1 MRPDGGR
8 YCRHVRVSIMIYL
21 ALGSNLGNREEYL
34 AQARAVLVAFD
45 IELVKVSSIRE
56 TPALMPLGAP
66 PAWNIPFL
74 NQVIA
79 VKTHLAPLD
88 LLAVMKH
95 IESELGRK
103 PEARWAPREIDID
116 IIAYDDVV
124 MVEEMLTLP
133 HPQMDARRFVLE
145 PLAEIA
151 PEWVHPVLGK
161 NVRELLRE
169 LS

>member
-1 MRPDGGR
+1 
-8 YCRHVRVSIMIYL
+8 MIYL

-45 IELVKVSSIRE
+45 IELVSTSSIHE

-66 PAWNIPFL
+66 PEWDIPFF

-79 VKTHLAPLD
+79 VRTHLPPHD
-88 LLAVMKH
+88 LLAVLKH

-103 PEARWAPREIDID
+103 PEARWSPREIDID
-116 IIAYDDVV
+116 IIAYDDVL
-124 MVEEMLTLP
+124 MVDETLTLP
-133 HPQMDARRFVLE
+133 HPQMDTRRFVLA

-151 PEWVHPVLGK
+151 PEWTHPVLGK
-161 NVRELLRE
+161 TVGQMLAELPK
-169 LS
+169 

>member
-1 MRPDGGR
+1 
-8 YCRHVRVSIMIYL
+8 MIYL

-45 IELVKVSSIRE
+45 IELVKASSIHE
-56 TPALMPLGAP
+56 TPALMPPGAP
-66 PAWNIPFL
+66 PEWDVPYL

-79 VKTHLAPLD
+79 VRTHLGPLD
-88 LLAVMKH
+88 LLAVLKH
-95 IESELGRK
+95 IEAELGRK

-116 IIAYDDVV
+116 IVAYDDVV
-124 MVEEMLTLP
+124 LVEDMLTLP
-133 HPQMDARRFVLE
+133 HPQMDTRRFVLA

-161 NVRELLRE
+161 HVRELLAE
-169 LS
+169 LPR